1 MVGKPYNCFYSFS
14 QVSVNARDL
23 YLIICIFI
31 MSFFGD
37 SKEAF
42 LFFLFFIFLFF
53 ILGTLKKKSGEHPGF
68 CILPADLVH
77 LICLLLFT
85 DENRYARASFEK
97 H

>member
-1 MVGKPYNCFYSFS
+1 MVGKPDNCFYSFS

-37 SKEAF
+37 SREAF
-42 LFFLFFIFLFF
+42 LFFFYFLFF
-53 ILGTLKKKSGEHPGF
+53 ILGTLKKKSGGHPDF
-68 CILPADLVH
+68 CILPAADLVH